1 MSTPYLIVGNAEAA
15 IAYYQAVF
23 GAELKVRLLMP
34 DGKTA
39 HAELHLPLAQR
50 IMLADEFPEMGFK
63 SPLSL
68 GGSPVSLYFRVAD
81 VDPVFAAALA
91 AGGQSQQDPADQF
104 DGDRRGSLID
114 PFGHS
119 WLIASKIEDLS
130 FEDMAQRFA
139 AMMIKP
145 DAP

>member
-15 IAYYQAVF
+15 IAYYQSVF

-39 HAELHLPLAQR
+39 HAELHLPLDQK
-50 IMLADEFPEMGFK
+50 IMLGDEFPEMGFK

-68 GGSPVSLYFRVAD
+68 GGSPVSLYLRVAD
-81 VDPVFAAALA
+81 VDPVFAAGLA
-91 AGGQSQQDPADQF
+91 AGGQSRQEPADQF
-104 DGDRRGSLID
+104 DGDRRGSLVD

-119 WLIASKIEDLS
+119 WLIASKMEDLS
-130 FEDMAQRFA
+130 FEELARRFA
-139 AMMIKP
+139 ALMNP
-145 DAP
+145 DASA

>member
-15 IAYYQAVF
+15 IAYYQNVF

-39 HAELHLPLAQR
+39 HAELHLPLDQK
-50 IMLADEFPEMGFK
+50 IMLGDEFPEMGFK

-68 GGSPVSLYFRVAD
+68 GGSPVSLYLRVAD
-81 VDPVFAAALA
+81 VDQVFAAGLA
-91 AGGQSQQDPADQF
+91 AGGQSQQEPTDQF

-119 WLIASKIEDLS
+119 WLIASKMEDLS
-130 FEDMAQRFA
+130 FDEMTRRFA
-139 AMMIKP
+139 ALMNP
-145 DAP
+145 